1 MERFGN
7 MGFNK
12 TDLGF
17 ELIGGGRMGAG
28 RASGFSNNTVK
39 GSLEETK

>member
-1 MERFGN
+1 MEHFGN

-17 ELIGGGRMGAG
+17 ELIVEGRMGAG
-28 RASGFSNNTVK
+28 RHLASLTIQSK
-39 GSLEETK
+39 GAWKKQS